1 MSSRTIITTSLALTA
16 AVAAPS
22 GAAFAQRGAASRDTI
37 QLSVEDAVTRAL
49 RQSPEART
57 AAAQIDVADAQITTA
72 RATGL
77 PQLAFNGSYQQV
89 LENARA
95 SIVSSVF
102 GQAFTYTANARLSQT
117 LFQGGKVVAG
127 ARAAGDVRNA
137 SRLDQQETR
146 ALVSVNAQRAYLN
159 ALFTAQLVDIQQR
172 NLALAEQRVRQLEQ
186 LEQGG
191 RSSRYD
197 VLTAR
202 VSRTNLEPQV
212 IQAQSNRR
220 LALLT
225 LKQIL
230 NLPADQPVALTSVLD
245 TAGVAAVVERTLA
258 DSALPVSRPAVR
270 SAEYTLEARKQGIR
284 VARADFLPTVSA
296 FVQSGYL
303 ALPSSNGL
311 PTSFGRTSLNF
322 CPNPGSAT
330 RPCQNNGWFADRNF
344 GMQVSWPIFDGLRTK
359 GNLDLA
365 QAQMQLARVQADQVR
380 ERVGIELAQAESEFA
395 RARAAYTAQRQ
406 NASDADEAF
415 QLASLRFARG
425 LSTQLE
431 VSNAQLS
438 LLTAQTN
445 QLRAVYDLYLAAAEV
460 ARSRGGTIPLPP
472 TRRAER

>member
-1 MSSRTIITTSLALTA
+1 MSSRTIITTSLALVA

-22 GAAFAQRGAASRDTI
+22 GAAFAQRGAAPRDTI
-37 QLSVEDAVTRAL
+37 RLSVEDAVTRAM
-49 RQSPEART
+49 RQSPEARI

-77 PQLAFNGSYQQV
+77 PQLSFNGSYQQV

-95 SIVSSVF
+95 SIVSNVF

-117 LFQGGKVVAG
+117 LFQGGRVIAG

-146 ALVSVNAQRAYLN
+146 SLVSVTAQRAYLD
-159 ALFTAQLVDIQQR
+159 ALFTAQLVDIERQ
-172 NLALAEQRVRQLEQ
+172 NLALAQERVAQLEQ
-186 LEQGG
+186 LEKGG
-191 RSSRYD
+191 RASRYD

-202 VSRTNLEPQV
+202 VSRSNLEPQV
-212 IQAQSNRR
+212 IQAQSNRE

-230 NLPADQPVALTSVLD
+230 NIPADQPVALTSALD
-245 TAGVAAVVERTLA
+245 PAGVAAVVERAMA
-258 DSALPVSRPAVR
+258 DTALPVSRPAVR

-296 FVQSGYL
+296 FIQSGYL
-303 ALPSSNGL
+303 ALPASNGL
-311 PTSFGRTSLNF
+311 PTSFGRTAIGF
-322 CPNPGSAT
+322 CADPASAT

-344 GMQVSWPIFDGLRTK
+344 GVQISWPIFDGLRTK

-365 QAQMQLARVQADQVR
+365 QAQARLAEVQVDQVR
-380 ERVGIELAQAESEFA
+380 ERVAIELAQAQSELE
-395 RARAAYTAQRQ
+395 RARAAYAAQRQ
-406 NASDADEAF
+406 NAGEAEEAF
-415 QLASLRFARG
+415 RLASLRFTRG

-431 VSNAQLS
+431 VSDAQLA

-445 QLRAVYDLYLAAAEV
+445 ELRAVYDLYLATAEV
-460 ARSRGGTIPLPP
+460 ARARGGSIPLPP
-472 TRRAER
+472 TRRVER